1 MNKTFASLLL
11 STGFVVSAHAQTPPN
26 TLITYAVIDKPE
38 VVDVAPVGPSVGDM
52 YLRHGD
58 VMFTPDGEAV
68 GTYFSKGT
76 IVMWDKAKKMTAT
89 AFSSELVLPEGTI
102 YKTDFVQGTLN
113 AEGKYERASAGHKHQ
128 GAILGG
134 TGKYAGIRGAY
145 EIEVMDSGKL
155 GKTTHQFW
163 LGQ

>member
-1 MNKTFASLLL
+1 MKKTFASLLL

-26 TLITYAVIDKPE
+26 TLITYGVIDKPE

-52 YLRHGD
+52 YLRHAD
-58 VMFTPDGEAV
+58 VMFTPNGEAV

-76 IVMWDKAKKMTAT
+76 IVMWDKVKKMTAT
-89 AFSSELVLPEGTI
+89 AFSLELVLPEGTI
-102 YKTDFVQGTLN
+102 YKTDFVQGTYP
-113 AEGKYERASAGHKHQ
+113 EGKYERASAGHKHQ
-128 GAILGG
+128 GAIIGG

-145 EIEVMDSGKL
+145 EIEIMDSGKL
-155 GKTTHQFW
+155 FKATHQFW